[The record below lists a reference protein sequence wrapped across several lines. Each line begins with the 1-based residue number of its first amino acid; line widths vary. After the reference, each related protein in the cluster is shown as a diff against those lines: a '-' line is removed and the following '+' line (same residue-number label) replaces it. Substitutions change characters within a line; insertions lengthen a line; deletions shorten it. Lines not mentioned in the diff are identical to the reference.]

1 VWILAMRTFWGVQMT
16 FEEGTTASLT
26 AVPESLMWAG
36 WAFVG
41 GLSQLVVWP
50 LAYYFRKLP
59 IVRGT
64 L

>member
-1 VWILAMRTFWGVQMT
+1 
-16 FEEGTTASLT
+16 
-26 AVPESLMWAG
+26 
-36 WAFVG
+36 VG

-59 IVRGT
+59 IVKGT